1 MAKVVVLGAGMMGTA
16 VTIPLT
22 DRGHDVILVGTHL
35 DSDIIEEIHES
46 RYHPR
51 LRTHVDESVKPY
63 TYMRLE
69 EALQGADLLVLGVNS
84 LGIDWA
90 AKMLAPI
97 LKPEIPVLALTKGL
111 AGDGERIRLLPDV
124 FRAGL
129 PALSRNQVRI
139 AAVGG
144 PSIAGELAAH
154 RHTCIVITG
163 TDQLLLDSIAQ
174 MLRTPYYH
182 IWTST
187 DVVGVEVS
195 VALKNLYSLAVGC
208 VQGLLEKEGTSES
221 QTVMYNLAAAIF
233 AQGLWEM
240 SYLVEFLGGS
250 KASVMS
256 LPGVGDLYVTSQGGR
271 NMRMGCYLGMGMKY
285 HTAKAEYMPEDT
297 IEGAEL
303 AFAVGPTIGN
313 MVGQGVLEVGK
324 LPLLLAMINVLCH
337 EVPIEF
343 PWDDFF
349 A

>member
-1 MAKVVVLGAGMMGTA
+1 MAKVVILGAGMMGTA
-16 VTIPLT
+16 LTIPLT
-22 DRGHDVILVGTHL
+22 DRGHDVHLVGTHL

-51 LRTHVDESVKPY
+51 LRTYVDESVKPY
-63 TYMRLE
+63 TYARLD

-84 LGIDWA
+84 QGIDWA

-129 PALSRNQVRI
+129 SASSRNQVRI
-139 AAVGG
+139 AAIGG
-144 PSIAGELAAH
+144 PSIAGELAAR
-154 RHTCIVITG
+154 RHTCIVVTG
-163 TDQLLLDSIAQ
+163 ADQALLDNLAQ
-174 MLRTPYYH
+174 MLHNPYYH

-187 DVVGVEVS
+187 DVIGVEVS
-195 VALKNLYSLAVGC
+195 VALKNLFSLAVGF
-208 VQGLLEKEGTSES
+208 VQGLLEKEGVSES
-221 QTVMYNLAAAIF
+221 GAVMYNLAAATF

-250 KASVMS
+250 KVSVMS

-271 NMRMGCYLGMGMKY
+271 NTRMGRYLGLGMKY
-285 HTAKAEYMPEDT
+285 HTAKAEYMPEET

-303 AFAVGPTIGN
+303 AFAVGPTIEN
-313 MVGQGVLEVGK
+313 MVDQGVLDARK
-324 LPLLLAMINVLCH
+324 LPLLLTMVNVLCH
-337 EVPIEF
+337 GAPIEF